1 MLKRSWSSKEGALN
15 EDPGSSHGGASQA
28 EKGAYEKVLK
38 P

>member
-1 MLKRSWSSKEGALN
+1 MLN
-15 EDPGSSHGGASQA
+15 ESKTQGSSHGEASQA